1 MPDIDSAR
9 RLIAIGDRAG
19 ALREL
24 ARLLQVNPRLLEGWL
39 LLAEVV
45 DDPAQKA
52 DCYRQALQLDP
63 GNPLAQQGM
72 ERLRLQQMPI
82 PTIEPEPTPRSAPQ
96 PEPTPSPEAAVR
108 PEKPAAVSGAPEA
121 GSASA
126 PETFAEEFQRLAPEN
141 FEQPPP
147 ARRRRPNFF
156 QRLTGNTF
164 FRVMVSLIILGGM
177 GYGIFQGAVMLNK
190 AIPPTPTLTP
200 TLTPVILPTNTPRD
214 TWTPL
219 PTTTPYPTL
228 TPLVITTPS
237 ASTLS
242 SNQEIAYVQDG
253 KLWLWKDGTTTQLHI
268 IQNTQGAVKISSD
281 GLMVAFIQDG
291 SLWVVNSDGSN
302 AHALVNHDDL
312 VATRLPQGFD
322 QRDIL
327 TFDWVPGTHFI
338 LFNTVLN
345 SSANPNPTNA
355 DDLLRVNVDTGS
367 VITLLAFDQGGNFAI
382 SPDGTLLALVRSTSI
397 RILDIDGT
405 HPRQPLTFEEVWT
418 YTSATY
424 YPTPVWAADS
434 SALMVAI
441 PPRDVRTNP
450 SDPTQVWSIPLD
462 SSAPKLLA
470 EIKTGGGPVLISPDL
485 SKVLYQLQLNQT
497 DQVGELH
504 LADIDGSHDTILQN
518 GASGTLV
525 GWAPDSQHY
534 VFQANGET
542 VLMLADTTGEAN
554 VALTSNNVTV
564 PASTAPVWLDD
575 SHYLLLTTSG
585 DASQLGLGTIDGTLQ
600 AIAKVQSGSLWF
612 DHNP

>member
-24 ARLLQVNPRLLEGWL
+24 ARLLQVNPRLLEAWL

-45 DDPAQKA
+45 DDPVKKA

-72 ERLRLQQMPI
+72 ERLRLQQTPI
-82 PTIEPEPTPRSAPQ
+82 PVVEPEPIPEPIPQ
-96 PEPTPSPEAAVR
+96 PEPVIQPKEPATSSEPEDKADV
-108 PEKPAAVSGAPEA
+108 
-121 GSASA
+121 A
-126 PETFAEEFQRLAPEN
+126 PETFVDEFQRLAPVD
-141 FEQPPP
+141 F
-147 ARRRRPNFF
+147 ARSPSANRRRPNFI
-156 QRLTGNTF
+156 QRLTGNAF
-164 FRVMVSLIILGGM
+164 FRVIASLIILGGM
-177 GYGIFQGAVMLNK
+177 GYGIFQGAVMLEK

-200 TLTPVILPTNTPRD
+200 TLTPVILPTATPRD

-219 PTTTPYPTL
+219 PTSTPYPTL
-228 TPLVITTPS
+228 TPLVITTPV

-242 SNQEIAYVQDG
+242 NNQEIAYVQDG
-253 KLWLWKDGTTTQLHI
+253 KLWLWKNGTTTQLHI
-268 IQNTQGAVKISSD
+268 IQNIQGAVKISSD
-281 GLMVAFIQDG
+281 GLMVAFMQDG

-312 VATRLPQGFD
+312 ISTRLTQGFN

-327 TFDWVPGTHFI
+327 TFDWIPGTHLI
-338 LFNTVLN
+338 LYNTILN
-345 SSANPNPTNA
+345 STTDPNPTNA
-355 DDLLRVNVDTGS
+355 NDLLRANADTGS
-367 VITLLAFDQGGNFAI
+367 IITLLAFDQGGNFSI
-382 SPDGTLLALVRSTSI
+382 SPDGKLLALVRPTSI

-434 SALMVAI
+434 SVLMVAI

-450 SDPTQVWSIPLD
+450 SDPTQVWSIPLGD
-462 SSAPKLLA
+462 SAPKLQA
-470 EIKTGGGPVLISPDL
+470 EIKTGGGPLLISPDL
-485 SKVLYQLQLNQT
+485 KKMLYQLQLNQT
-497 DQVGELH
+497 DQAGELH
-504 LADIDGSHDTILQN
+504 MANIDGSHDTILQN
-518 GASGTLV
+518 GDTGTLA

-534 VFQANGET
+534 VFQPNGQT
-542 VLMLADTTGEAN
+542 SLVLADTSGEAN
-554 VALTSNNVTV
+554 ISLTSDAVTV
-564 PASTAPVWLDD
+564 PASTSPVWLDD
-575 SHYLLLTTSG
+575 THYLLVTTTG
-585 DASQLGLGTIDGTLQ
+585 VASQLGLGTIDGSLQ
-600 AIAKVQSGSLWF
+600 SIAKVQSGSLWF

>member
-24 ARLLQVNPRLLEGWL
+24 ARLLQANPRLLEAWL

-45 DDPAQKA
+45 DTPAQKA

-72 ERLRLQQMPI
+72 ERLRLQQTPI
-82 PTIEPEPTPRSAPQ
+82 PTIEPEPAPQ
-96 PEPTPSPEAAVR
+96 PKPVPPPEPVIR
-108 PEKPAAVSGAPEA
+108 PEEPAAASAEPEVKA
-121 GSASA
+121 TAA
-126 PETFAEEFQRLAPEN
+126 PETFADEFSRLAPEN
-141 FEQPPP
+141 FDQSLPIQ
-147 ARRRRPNFF
+147 RRKPNFF
-156 QRLTGNTF
+156 QRLTRNIF
-164 FRVMVSLIILGGM
+164 FRIIVSLIILGGM
-177 GYGIFQGAVMLNK
+177 GYGIFQGAVMLDE
-190 AIPPTPTLTP
+190 AIPPTPTATP

-228 TPLVITTPS
+228 TPLVITTPT
-237 ASTLS
+237 APTLS
-242 SNQEIAYVQDG
+242 SDQEFAYVQDG
-253 KLWLWKDGTTTQLHI
+253 KLWLWKGGTTAQLHI

-291 SLWVVNSDGSN
+291 SLWVVNSDGGN

-312 VATRLPQGFD
+312 VATRLPQGFN

-327 TFDWVPGTHFI
+327 AFDWVPGTHFI
-338 LFNTVLN
+338 LFDTVFN
-345 SSANPNPTNA
+345 STANSNPTNA

-382 SPDGTLLALVRSTSI
+382 SPDGTLLALVRPTSI
-397 RILDIDGT
+397 RIFDIDGT

-450 SDPTQVWSIPLD
+450 SDPTQIWSIPLD

-470 EIKTGGGPVLISPDL
+470 EIKTGGGSLLISPDL
-485 SKVLYQLQLNQT
+485 TKALYQLQLTQT

-504 LADIDGSHDTILQN
+504 LANIDGSHDTILQD
-518 GASGTLV
+518 GATGTLI

-534 VFQANGET
+534 VFQPNGQT
-542 VLMLADTTGEAN
+542 GLVLADTAGEAN
-554 VALTSNNVTV
+554 VALTSDNVTV
-564 PASTAPVWLDD
+564 SASTAPVWLDD
-575 SHYLLLTTSG
+575 THYLLLTTAG
-585 DASQLGLGTIDGTLQ
+585 DSSQLGLGTIDGTLQ
-600 AIAKVQSGSLWF
+600 SIAKVQSGSLWF